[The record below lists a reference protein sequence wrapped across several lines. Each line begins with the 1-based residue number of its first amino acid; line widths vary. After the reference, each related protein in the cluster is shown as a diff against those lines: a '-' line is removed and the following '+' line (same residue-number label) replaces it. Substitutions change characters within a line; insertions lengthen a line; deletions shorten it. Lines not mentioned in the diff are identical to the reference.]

1 MRRIRHCVPS
11 WWGVQRPTS
20 KPRTTM
26 DIKLSQWLRQFAA
39 ANESTFEPEH
49 LTKLRAAAQEIEI
62 LHGTLQFLGIKDIND
77 HLS

>member
-1 MRRIRHCVPS
+1 
-11 WWGVQRPTS
+11 
-20 KPRTTM
+20 M

-49 LTKLRAAAQEIEI
+49 LAKLSAAAQEIEI